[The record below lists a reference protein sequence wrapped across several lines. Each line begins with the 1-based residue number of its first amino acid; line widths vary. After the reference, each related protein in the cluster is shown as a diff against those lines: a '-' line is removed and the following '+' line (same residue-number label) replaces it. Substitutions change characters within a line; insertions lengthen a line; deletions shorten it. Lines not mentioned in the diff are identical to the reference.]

1 MIGVERA
8 RMMNEYLDAMQEGLE
23 GRENDGTLRS

>member
-1 MIGVERA
+1 MIGVARA

-23 GRENDGTLRS
+23 GGEDDGILRS